1 MQEKSKRFDFFVFR
15 FFNGNK
21 CLSYSIFFLNFANVI
36 RINKHIEAL
45 LLTNDC
51 VIVPELGG
59 FVAHHLDASYD
70 EEDGMFLPPRRMLGF
85 NAQLKM
91 NDSLLV
97 QSYVDAYDYS
107 YPDAL
112 ACVEAEVE
120 AIRRVLEDE
129 GSLLLD
135 GLGTLYINQEG
146 ALSFSPLESGI
157 LTPSLYALSGFEMQ
171 PLLASSEV
179 EAIEVNKVEEP
190 ASPLG
195 VVAIEREPLTGDK
208 RISISVRA
216 MRNVAVAACVAAF
229 CFFVMKPMRMAEQGA
244 DHNIKSGVL
253 SELYSSPSASTEPTQ
268 LVETKQPATESEA
281 SKADVDKRWS
291 IVMCTNVSLS
301 GAESYVQYLDQIGYS
316 EAYTTTLKGNSM
328 VLYGAYATLAEA
340 RKALN
345 VLKQDKLF
353 ADSWVINVK

>member
-1 MQEKSKRFDFFVFR
+1 M
-15 FFNGNK
+15 
-21 CLSYSIFFLNFANVI
+21 SYSIFFLNFANVI

-112 ACVEAEVE
+112 ACVEAEVDT
-120 AIRRVLEDE
+120 IRRALEDE
-129 GSLLLD
+129 GSYLLD
-135 GLGTLYINQEG
+135 GLGTLYINQEA

-157 LTPSLYALSGFEMQ
+157 LTPSLYALSGFEMK
-171 PLLASSEV
+171 PLSTLSVVENSE
-179 EAIEVNKVEEP
+179 EEQVEEP
-190 ASPLG
+190 VSPLG
-195 VVAIEREPLTGDK
+195 AVAIEREPLTGDR
-208 RISISVRA
+208 RISFSVRA
-216 MRNVAVAACVAAF
+216 IRNVAVAACVAAF
-229 CFFVMKPMRMAEQGA
+229 CFFVMKPMRVAEQST

-253 SELYSSPSASTEPTQ
+253 SELYSFPSQAPVETTQ
-268 LVETKQPATESEA
+268 LIDTKQPSKESQSQNA
-281 SKADVDKRWS
+281 VADKRWS

-301 GAESYVQYLDQIGYS
+301 GAKSYVQYLEQIGYS
-316 EAYTTTLKGNSM
+316 EAHAETLKGNSM
-328 VLYGAYATLAEA
+328 VLYGSYATSAEA

>member
-1 MQEKSKRFDFFVFR
+1 MQEKSERLDIFVFS
-15 FFNGNK
+15 FFNANK
-21 CLSYSIFFLNFANVI
+21 CLSYSNFFLNFANVI
-36 RINKHIEAL
+36 RLNKHIEAL

-120 AIRRVLEDE
+120 TIRRALEDE
-129 GSLLLD
+129 GSHLLD
-135 GLGTLYINQEG
+135 GLGTLYVNQEG

-157 LTPSLYALSGFEMQ
+157 LTPSLYALSGFEMK
-171 PLLASSEV
+171 PLLKASDAVMSE
-179 EAIEVNKVEEP
+179 EEQAEEP
-190 ASPLG
+190 MSSLG
-195 VVAIEREPLTGDK
+195 AIAIEREPLTGDR
-208 RISISVRA
+208 RISFSVRA
-216 MRNVAVAACVAAF
+216 IRNVAVAACVIAF
-229 CFFVMKPMRMAEQGA
+229 CFFVMQPMRLAEHNT
-244 DHNIKSGVL
+244 DRNIKSGVL
-253 SELYSSPSASTEPTQ
+253 AELYSSPSQSTTEPTQ
-268 LVETKQPATESEA
+268 LVETKQTTTESLQKEEA
-281 SKADVDKRWS
+281 DKRWA
-291 IVMCTNVSLS
+291 IVLCTNVSLS
-301 GAESYVQYLDQIGYS
+301 GAQSYVQYLEQIGYS
-316 EAYTTTLKGNSM
+316 EAHAETLKGNSM
-328 VLYGAYATLAEA
+328 VLYGTYASSAEA
-340 RKALN
+340 REALKS
-345 VLKQDKLF
+345 LKQDKLF

>member
-1 MQEKSKRFDFFVFR
+1 M
-15 FFNGNK
+15 
-21 CLSYSIFFLNFANVI
+21 SYSIFFLNFANVI

-112 ACVEAEVE
+112 ACVEAEVDT
-120 AIRRVLEDE
+120 IRHALEEE
-129 GSLLLD
+129 GSHLLD

-146 ALSFSPLESGI
+146 ALSFNPLESGI
-157 LTPSLYALSGFEMQ
+157 LTPSLYALSGFEMK
-171 PLLASSEV
+171 PLQKASI
-179 EAIEVNKVEEP
+179 IESAEEEQVDEP
-190 ASPLG
+190 VSPLG
-195 VVAIEREPLTGDK
+195 VVAIERESLTGDK
-208 RISISVRA
+208 RISFSVRA
-216 MRNVAVAACVAAF
+216 IRNVAVAACVIAF
-229 CFFVMKPMRMAEQGA
+229 CFFVMQPTRVAERHT

-253 SELYSSPSASTEPTQ
+253 AELYSSPSQSTDVPTQ
-268 LVETKQPATESEA
+268 LVETEQA
-281 SKADVDKRWS
+281 SKDGQLKEETGMRWA
-291 IVMCTNVSLS
+291 IVLCTNVSLN
-301 GAESYVQYLDQIGYS
+301 GAQSYVQYLEQIGYP
-316 EAYTTTLKGNSM
+316 EAHAETLKGNSM
-328 VLYGAYATLAEA
+328 VLYGSYSTSAEA
-340 RKALN
+340 REALKS
-345 VLKQDKLF
+345 LKQDKLF